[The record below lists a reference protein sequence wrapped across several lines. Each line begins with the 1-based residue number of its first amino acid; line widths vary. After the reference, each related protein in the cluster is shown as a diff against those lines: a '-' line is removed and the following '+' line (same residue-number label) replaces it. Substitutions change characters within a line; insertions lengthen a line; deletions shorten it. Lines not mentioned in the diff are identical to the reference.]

1 MFFLLPSLNSRTI
14 ALLAI
19 VCGLV
24 VLCLG
29 LWYIWN
35 AQQTFQN
42 EMQYVRNQCE
52 MMQKKIGQTST
63 SVMGTV
69 HQSVSNA
76 TAKPLPSTAVDVD
89 EVVHR
94 SCALVNAADTVLATT
109 AEATHGLEEERMD
122 TDLSE
127 SEDDSSNDDDEAYN
141 DNDQDVDTT
150 DLVEQDKHVFNDKD
164 NALDTAVLKTDATS
178 TTSTNELVETLL
190 SNLVQQGDETTPT
203 TTAGAKTDEN
213 ATSAYADESG
223 SMEDFVENNGNYTT
237 LAETLRKKTV
247 VELKKMCADYQ
258 IGVKKGKSFK
268 RKEELIVELVDKMP
282 QQTA

>member
-1 MFFLLPSLNSRTI
+1 
-14 ALLAI
+14 
-19 VCGLV
+19 
-24 VLCLG
+24 
-29 LWYIWN
+29 
-35 AQQTFQN
+35 
-42 EMQYVRNQCE
+42 MQYVRNQCE
-52 MMQKKIGQTST
+52 MMQKKIGHTST

-109 AEATHGLEEERMD
+109 AEVTHGLEEERMD

-127 SEDDSSNDDDEAYN
+127 SEDDSSNDEDEAYN

-213 ATSAYADESG
+213 ATSAGADADESG

-247 VELKKMCADYQ
+247 VELKKMCTDYQ

-268 RKEELIVELVDKMP
+268 RKEELIEELVDKMP